1 MNFEKE
7 LSEKIS
13 TTNFNALEESL
24 EVSKDFFHKIFL
36 DEFDWSLVIKLSVII
51 EAAVDR
57 LLKIYFEN
65 LPEKFIS
72 KLNINGSTGKIQLL
86 LDLNLITQSEK
97 IRILEITK
105 IRNKFAHRIE
115 FIDKN
120 IAQYYLNLNPDE
132 AHNFFDKLITGKNN
146 SNSPTKSKS
155 SEKVVLSENALRM
168 IFFTACIISLIS
180 ITDTWQKLI
189 SENMAAEAPTL
200 INQFKNARNSEEKE
214 VLRRKLMNLLE
225 KLENHPRRLIEIN
238 KKGLLNDSTA
248 PKPSPAA

>member
-1 MNFEKE
+1 MSIDLEKE
-7 LSEKIS
+7 LAGKIS

-24 EVSKDFFHKIFL
+24 GVSKDFFHKIFL

-51 EAAVDR
+51 EAALDR

-86 LDLNLITQSEK
+86 LDLNLINQSEK
-97 IRILEITK
+97 NRIIEIIK

-120 IAQYYLNLNPDE
+120 IFQYYLKLDPDE
-132 AHNFFDKLITGKNN
+132 SYNFFQKLITGKNN
-146 SNSPTKSKS
+146 SNKSNS
-155 SEKVVLSENALRM
+155 SEETDLNENTIRI

-189 SENMAAEAPTL
+189 SEKMAAEAPIL
-200 INQFKNARNSEEKE
+200 INQFKNSRNSEEKE
-214 VLRRKLMNLLE
+214 VLRKKLMHLLE

-238 KKGLLNDSTA
+238 NKGLFNDSTA

>member
-1 MNFEKE
+1 MSKDLEKE
-7 LSEKIS
+7 LTEKIS

-24 EVSKDFFHKIFL
+24 GVSKNFFQKIFQ
-36 DEFDWSLVIKLSVII
+36 DEFDWSLVIKLCVII
-51 EAAVDR
+51 EAAADR
-57 LLKIYFEN
+57 LLNIYFED

-86 LDLNLITQSEK
+86 LDLNLITQTEK
-97 IRILEITK
+97 IRITEIVK

-120 IAQYYLNLNPDE
+120 ILQYYLNLNPNE
-132 AHNFFDKLITGKNN
+132 SHHFFHKIITGGNN
-146 SNSPTKSKS
+146 PNKPN
-155 SEKVVLSENALRM
+155 LSEESVSSINSLRL

-189 SENMAAEAPTL
+189 AEKMAAKAPTL
-200 INQFKNARNSEEKE
+200 IAQFKNAQNSEEKE
-214 VLRRKLMNLLE
+214 VLRKKLINLIE
-225 KLENHPRRLIEIN
+225 KLENHPRRLIEIKN
-238 KKGLLNDSTA
+238 TDLLNDSTA